1 LNKHILGIL
10 KKMVKN
16 PNIRK
21 TKTWTESKKE
31 MISTLTKKL
40 QKIKVDQHFMDVE
53 FNDFH
58 IGIHSVVSWFS
69 LLKFQKNIFLD
80 KSNGLYHLFLE

>member
-1 LNKHILGIL
+1 MIND
-10 KKMVKN
+10 

-21 TKTWTESKKE
+21 TKTWTESKNE
-31 MISTLTKKL
+31 MNSILTKKL
-40 QKIKVDQHFMDVE
+40 QKMKADQHFMDVE

-69 LLKFQKNIFLD
+69 LLKFQKNIFPD